1 MARRYQP
8 AWERLK
14 KDKRVILKTTPAGV
28 RTVIDAVKKEKKIDP
43 NKPKGYVISSSI
55 ENSKDSGY
63 VEITFQLKEDTS
75 IRNL

>member
-1 MARRYQP
+1 MARRYSP

-14 KDKRVILKTTPAGV
+14 KDKKVVLKTTPAGV
-28 RTVIDAVKKEKKIDP
+28 RTVIDAVKKEKKLDA

-55 ENSKDSGY
+55 EESEDPKF
-63 VEITFQLKEDTS
+63 VEITFKLVEDTS